1 MHDLRAYFFRGC
13 MLTRWRPPEIRHKHQ
28 RDRRRVEPLIDPYF
42 VILLT
47 KWLHIK
53 TSQLTGTLIC
63 FIEFLSRNVTLQ
75 GSLWTESKS
84 IVTPNGMPIS
94 SVLAYRRPIDPLES
108 STLWLMSSSF
118 KAVAKE
124 KKILGMFNSFLIASL
139 GKKLE
144 FRLNIEIRK
153 LRIDILQTRKG
164 HVKRDSK
171 DLPWS

>member
-1 MHDLRAYFFRGC
+1 
-13 MLTRWRPPEIRHKHQ
+13 
-28 RDRRRVEPLIDPYF
+28 
-42 VILLT
+42 
-47 KWLHIK
+47 
-53 TSQLTGTLIC
+53 
-63 FIEFLSRNVTLQ
+63 
-75 GSLWTESKS
+75 
-84 IVTPNGMPIS
+84 
-94 SVLAYRRPIDPLES
+94 
-108 STLWLMSSSF
+108 MSSSF

-171 DLPWS
+171 DLP